1 MKTNHYNILALL
13 ATSVAFPAFAQDKQ
27 PEAAKPPVPSPH
39 GERGQLRIQRMMEMV
54 QEKPQE
60 QAPAWRIGVGVA
72 PIEKDLRM
80 HLNIPEDSG
89 VMVKEV
95 MPNGPAAKAKI
106 KENDIILRANG
117 QPVANMDQL
126 REIVNAAG
134 KNHAPIRLMVIQ
146 EGKHCEVTIANDM
159 PKPEQAPKR
168 EMQAPQNR
176 GSVMVGP
183 QMIEELR
190 GQVARLSQQVEK
202 QQREM
207 EEMKKIMR
215 ERFKDVER
223 RENAAEKKDKKPNE

>member
-27 PEAAKPPVPSPH
+27 PEAAKPPVPAPQV
-39 GERGQLRIQRMMEMV
+39 ERGQLRIQRMMDMV

-80 HLNIPEDSG
+80 HLNIPEESG

-106 KENDIILRANG
+106 KENDIILKANG
-117 QPVANMDQL
+117 KPVANMDQL

-134 KNHAPIRLMVIQ
+134 KNHAPIRLVVIQ
-146 EGKHCEVTIANDM
+146 EGKHNEVTIVNDM

-168 EMQAPQNR
+168 DVQAPQIR
-176 GSVMVGP
+176 GMMMEP
-183 QMIEELR
+183 KMIEELR

-215 ERFKDVER
+215 ERFKDAER
-223 RENAAEKKDKKPNE
+223 RENAEEKKDKKPNE

>member
-1 MKTNHYNILALL
+1 
-13 ATSVAFPAFAQDKQ
+13 
-27 PEAAKPPVPSPH
+27 
-39 GERGQLRIQRMMEMV
+39 MV

-80 HLNIPEDSG
+80 HLNIPEESG

-106 KENDIILRANG
+106 KENDIILKANG
-117 QPVANMDQL
+117 KPVANMDQL

-134 KNHAPIRLMVIQ
+134 KNHAPIRLVVIQ
-146 EGKHCEVTIANDM
+146 EGKHNEVTIVNDM

-168 EMQAPQNR
+168 DVQAPQIR
-176 GSVMVGP
+176 GMMMEP
-183 QMIEELR
+183 KMIEELR

-223 RENAAEKKDKKPNE
+223 RENAEEKKDKKPNE